1 VLDRQL
7 GSGRVP
13 GHQFEAFVPAAKL
26 LDSHGGML
34 AELVGKSR
42 NQLTDT
48 SAHQYEY
55 VAGRAT

>member
-1 VLDRQL
+1 
-7 GSGRVP
+7 
-13 GHQFEAFVPAAKL
+13 
-26 LDSHGGML
+26 ML

>member
-1 VLDRQL
+1 LAAA
-7 GSGRVP
+7 GVP